1 MNKWG
6 FPYELY
12 DIQNQFIDD
21 AIKVISDGKIGIFS
35 SPTGTG
41 KTISL
46 LSVCTN
52 FAYHDND
59 NLYNLLFS
67 ANKTKIYYCSRTHT
81 QLAQVLHE
89 LDTNIHHYN
98 TVILGSRKLY
108 CIHPIQSTCN
118 DIEELNSKCHELIV
132 NNKCEYY
139 KGSFYQSGNAS
150 VNELRQK
157 GLCEKFCPYYYS
169 KDRAAMCEIVLLP
182 YNLLF
187 TQEGRNSVDIDI
199 DGKIV
204 IVDEA
209 HNICDTIIEL
219 NTVELIFN
227 EIKKIGYCKGIS
239 SNLKDIITKILY
251 FQNVTTNISD
261 TIISVDE
268 FIHKARLEH
277 YNMFDIEEFIK
288 NNKLAQRNNNP
299 FIFKFSRFLK
309 LLTFSNSNDII
320 VYNKTRIKF
329 TPLSPQLYLKE
340 LYKCKS
346 VLFAGGTM
354 EPIDQLAS
362 IFDPIKYYNY
372 HVSNR
377 HILPIILGTDITNK
391 EICLIYDNRD
401 RLLNPILKT
410 LYSLSYIAKNG
421 GVIVFFPSKT
431 FLELIKQNMDVNSF
445 RKPIYFDDSFELF
458 KQNQGILFTV
468 MGGKLSEGINFED
481 DACRLLIV
489 VGVPFPSNT
498 IEFKKRIRH
507 DSQYGINQAMNK
519 VNQAIGRA
527 IRHANDYAAVVLM
540 DIRYK
545 RFTSKLSPWIN
556 SKLKIL
562 NCCQT
567 LEEIN
572 RFFKSFN
579 H

>member
-6 FPYELY
+6 FPHKLY
-12 DIQNQFIDD
+12 DIQTQFIDD
-21 AIKVISDGKIGIFS
+21 AIKLILNGKIGIFS

-52 FAYHDND
+52 FAQHDSD

-67 ANKTKIYYCSRTHT
+67 ENKTKIYYCSRTHT

-89 LDTNIHHYN
+89 LDTNINQYN

-118 DIEELNSKCHELIV
+118 DIEELNSKCHELIA

-139 KGSFYQSGNAS
+139 KGSFYQSRNAD

-169 KDRAAMCEIVLLP
+169 KSRAALCEIVLLP

-187 TQEGRNSVDIDI
+187 TKEGRSSADIDL
-199 DGKIV
+199 DEKII

-219 NTVELIFN
+219 NTVELVFS
-227 EIKKIGYCKGIS
+227 EIKKIIYCKGIS
-239 SNLKDIITKILY
+239 SDIKDIITKIL
-251 FQNVTTNISD
+251 FFHNSTTNISD
-261 TIISVDE
+261 IIITVDE
-268 FIHKARLEH
+268 FIHKAKLER
-277 YNMFDIEEFIK
+277 YNMLDIEECIK

-299 FIFKFSRFLK
+299 FIFKFSLFLK
-309 LLTFSNSNDII
+309 LLTFSSNNDII
-320 VYNKTRIKF
+320 VYNKNKIKF

-340 LYKCKS
+340 LCKCKS

-354 EPIDQLAS
+354 EPIDQLTT
-362 IFDPIKYYNY
+362 IFDQIEYHNYYI
-372 HVSNR
+372 SDR

-391 EICLIYDNRD
+391 DICLIYDNRD
-401 RLLNPILKT
+401 HLINPILKT
-410 LYSLSYIAKNG
+410 LYSLSYTAKNG
-421 GVIVFFPSKT
+421 GIIVFFPSKI
-431 FLELIKQNMDVNSF
+431 FLDAIKQNVNINSF
-445 RKPIYFDDSFELF
+445 KKPIYFDDSFELF

-468 MGGKLSEGINFED
+468 IGGKLSEGINFED
-481 DACRLLIV
+481 NTCRLLII
-489 VGVPFPSNT
+489 VGIPFPSNT
-498 IEFKKRIRH
+498 IEFKERIRH
-507 DSQYGINQAMNK
+507 NSQYGINQAMNK

-527 IRHANDYAAVVLM
+527 IRHADDYAAVVLM

-572 RFFKSFN
+572 HFFKSFN
-579 H
+579 